1 MKNKLRHIYHI
12 IFITKRQE
20 MTIPMTTKGMI
31 LDQMVQIFTRKGCHV
46 YACNAFLNH
55 VHILVEI
62 PSPTDFA
69 KIINK
74 VKSSTGVVYRKY
86 PEYADFSGWAAGF
99 ELSFEDEY
107 DQLIEEKVFNAY
119 QDFMRASFSAYA
131 AVNNHIKN
139 KRK

>member
-55 VHILVEI
+55 VHLLAELNYKRFMFKKLCILLIFSKLNEI
-62 PSPTDFA
+62 KHLID
-69 KIINK
+69 K
-74 VKSSTGVVYRKY
+74 YRMHN
-86 PEYADFSGWAAGF
+86 
-99 ELSFEDEY
+99 L
-107 DQLIEEKVFNAY
+107 
-119 QDFMRASFSAYA
+119 
-131 AVNNHIKN
+131 
-139 KRK
+139 

>member
-69 KIINK
+69 KT
-74 VKSSTGVVYRKY
+74 VHQ
-86 PEYADFSGWAAGF
+86 

-107 DQLIEEKVFNAY
+107 DQLLEENGFNAY

>member
-86 PEYADFSGWAAGF
+86 SEYADFSGWAAGF
-99 ELSFEDEY
+99 D
-107 DQLIEEKVFNAY
+107 
-119 QDFMRASFSAYA
+119 SFS
-131 AVNNHIKN
+131 VSFNDLNRVKPH
-139 KRK
+139 

>member
-74 VKSSTGVVYRKY
+74 VKVLQ
-86 PEYADFSGWAAGF
+86 A
-99 ELSFEDEY
+99 LS
-107 DQLIEEKVFNAY
+107 IENIRN
-119 QDFMRASFSAYA
+119 MRIFRMGSR
-131 AVNNHIKN
+131 I
-139 KRK
+139 

>member
-86 PEYADFSGWAAGF
+86 PEYAD
-99 ELSFEDEY
+99 EY
-107 DQLIEEKVFNAY
+107 QYLEKAY
-119 QDFMRASFSAYA
+119 SVLHFFDLHR
-131 AVNNHIKN
+131 H
-139 KRK
+139 

>member
-1 MKNKLRHIYHI
+1 
-12 IFITKRQE
+12 
-20 MTIPMTTKGMI
+20 MTTKGMI

-62 PSPTDFA
+62 QSPTDFA

-86 PEYADFSGWAAGF
+86 PEYADFSGSAAGF
-99 ELSFEDEY
+99 DSVSVSFYELNRVKHHIEKPQRVHQEISIEDGY
-107 DQLIEEKVFNAY
+107 GQLLEEHGVKVDKAWLP
-119 QDFMRASFSAYA
+119 ASFTA
-131 AVNNHIKN
+131 
-139 KRK
+139 